1 MARSSSH
8 TSDHMTSMCDRLS
21 LHRSLHCM
29 SSVKCQKIIFPLNK
43 IQTCR
48 LRFPDTYLSFATI
61 NDLLASCD
69 HIIIR
74 KHTILQCNFYA
85 CNRIFHYDLQC
96 LALRLIRIDCR
107 KTRNLIF
114 SIENVMR
121 TVTQITRCTSI
132 CIFNDQCRASV
143 ISGSIGRILLRKCI
157 HRICSV
163 IPCIKRIS
171 RESPV
176 IIRQQIIHAASIC
189 FLSIIQVQE
198 EPIRVHLH
206 LIRCILCLY
215 CKCPV
220 CFTVNNSHLL
230 VSFLCLWSNL
240 YFLYFTAPF
249 TTPFKICF

>member
-1 MARSSSH
+1 
-8 TSDHMTSMCDRLS
+8 
-21 LHRSLHCM
+21 
-29 SSVKCQKIIFPLNK
+29 
-43 IQTCR
+43 
-48 LRFPDTYLSFATI
+48 
-61 NDLLASCD
+61 
-69 HIIIR
+69 
-74 KHTILQCNFYA
+74 
-85 CNRIFHYDLQC
+85 
-96 LALRLIRIDCR
+96 
-107 KTRNLIF
+107 
-114 SIENVMR
+114 MR